1 MKTSNNTTN
10 NKKNSLGVINA
21 VKHNITAYVGGAL
34 TYPGP
39 RVTFRCDMCRKCFG
53 PMDVRHPQYLG
64 TAPMNQSTEVTRA
77 QGGERALE
85 D

>member
-1 MKTSNNTTN
+1 
-10 NKKNSLGVINA
+10 VINA
-21 VKHNITAYVGGAL
+21 IKHNITAYVGGAL

-39 RVTFRCDMCRKCFG
+39 RVTFRCDMCEKCFG

-64 TAPMNQSTEVTRA
+64 TAPMNQSIEVARA

>member
-1 MKTSNNTTN
+1 MQLNTI
-10 NKKNSLGVINA
+10 LQ
-21 VKHNITAYVGGAL
+21 HVGGAL

-39 RVTFRCDMCRKCFG
+39 RVTFRCGMCGKCFG

-64 TAPMNQSTEVTRA
+64 TAPMIQSTEVTRA